1 MYTVV
6 KEIDKLDISFCC
18 IQEVRHRNTGRKVI
32 SLPNGHKYAF
42 LWCGNRKRRDAG
54 VGFLIKVDPK
64 IKFDEVEINNPRV
77 IAINVNIYGFK
88 LRVVNGYAPTNIDG
102 TEYQKTDFYRL
113 STVKVFFLP

>member
-1 MYTVV
+1 MSETIYINSPNQFINNSSQNHKWKFGTINIRSGKEKEGGWRMYTVA

-54 VGFLIKVDPK
+54 V
-64 IKFDEVEINNPRV
+64 
-77 IAINVNIYGFK
+77 
-88 LRVVNGYAPTNIDG
+88 
-102 TEYQKTDFYRL
+102 
-113 STVKVFFLP
+113 

>member
-54 VGFLIKVDPK
+54 V
-64 IKFDEVEINNPRV
+64 
-77 IAINVNIYGFK
+77 
-88 LRVVNGYAPTNIDG
+88 
-102 TEYQKTDFYRL
+102 
-113 STVKVFFLP
+113 